1 MSAFYFGVIIMCF
14 NTFKFKKDGLYIDQT
29 KIKDWDNLKLESNT
43 EIGKSKLTI
52 SIYGDLYGVDD
63 QPPYDFIKPDK

>member
-14 NTFKFKKDGLYIDQT
+14 NTKDGLYIDQT

-52 SIYGDLYGVDD
+52 SIYGDLYGG
-63 QPPYDFIKPDK
+63 

>member
-1 MSAFYFGVIIMCF
+1 MCF
-14 NTFKFKKDGLYIDQT
+14 NTKDGLYIDQT

-52 SIYGDLYGVDD
+52 SIYGDLYGG
-63 QPPYDFIKPDK
+63 